1 MFDNVETFDGCP
13 CCCPISKEQFQ
24 CYVDI
29 QKSGVTNMWDIKT
42 VKNISKLK
50 KVPLTDDDC
59 FYIMKNYIALA
70 TLYEIY

>member
-1 MFDNVETFDGCP
+1 MFKNIEEFDGCA
-13 CCCPISKEQFQ
+13 CCCPITKEQFQ

-29 QKSGVTNMWDIKT
+29 QHSGVINMWDI
-42 VKNISKLK
+42 NRIIMLSKK
-50 KVPLTDDDC
+50 KKAPLTKDDC